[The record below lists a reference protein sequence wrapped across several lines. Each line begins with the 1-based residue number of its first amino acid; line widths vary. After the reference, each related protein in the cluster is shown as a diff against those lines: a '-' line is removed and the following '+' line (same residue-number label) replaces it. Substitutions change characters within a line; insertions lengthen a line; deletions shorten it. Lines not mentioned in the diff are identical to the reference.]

1 MVGVY
6 LNTDIRLLSTWIRNS
21 KMHFNLKKSNV
32 MWFSA
37 HESSK
42 HADAQPQILIDDHP
56 LSRVAKQKYLGVIFD
71 KKLNWSSHV
80 RGCHL

>member
-6 LNTDIRLLSTWIRNS
+6 LNTDIHLLSTWIRNS
-21 KMHFNLKKSNV
+21 KMHFNLEKSSV
-32 MWFSA
+32 MWFS
-37 HESSK
+37 EGSK
-42 HADAQPQILIDDHP
+42 HADAQPQTLIDDHP
-56 LSRVAKQKYLGVIFD
+56 LSRVAKQKCLGVIFN